1 MHTCLALPAALLLN
15 LLAQLQTL
23 THAHPTGSNLQTL
36 SLRNLYNDYDMSA
49 VPSLRTRIPSQLQQG
64 NLIPHPAGTIN
75 MGSTH
80 HHHIPLH
87 FTISPSV
94 CVPLTSEITPLVSD
108 LSSTILESYPNGI
121 KLDRLCHK
129 NTPTQ
134 ITETVGMEING
145 NEYQS
150 TIDLVIKGE
159 MGKRE
164 FEALMKLLERSVV
177 NIAEAREKAGMGKGV
192 GVVSVGAEIE
202 GVEVEAAWTFYEVVG
217 GEAVRCRWGGR
228 QTQESEDVGGREE
241 LKV

>member
-23 THAHPTGSNLQTL
+23 THAHPTGSTSQTL
-36 SLRNLYNDYDMSA
+36 SLRNLYNDYDMST
-49 VPSLRTRIPSQLQQG
+49 VPSLRARIPSQLKQG
-64 NLIPHPAGTIN
+64 NLIPHPSGTIN

-94 CVPLTSEITPLVSD
+94 CVPLTSEITPLISD
-108 LSSTILESYPNGI
+108 LSSTILESYPKGI

-145 NEYQS
+145 NEYRA

-159 MGKRE
+159 MGNRE
-164 FEALMKLLERSVV
+164 FEVLMKLLERSVV
-177 NIAEAREKAGMGKGV
+177 NIVEAREKAGMGRGV
-192 GVVSVGAEIE
+192 GTLSLGADIE
-202 GVEVEAAWTFYEVVG
+202 GVSVEATWTFYEVVRD
-217 GEAVRCRWGGR
+217 EAMRCRWGERETKAG
-228 QTQESEDVGGREE
+228 EDVVGREE